1 LAVFIFALSL
11 LFAPLGAQ
19 NEQKYEMSDGSCFSI
34 HYIDVGQADSAL
46 IICKGEAMLIDG
58 GNVAD
63 SQILKDYLKKLG
75 IKNLKYVIASHAH
88 EDHVGGL
95 SGALEQAKTSVAFSP
110 VNTFNSRAFRNFVK
124 NLQAQG
130 VNITIPQGE
139 TKLILGM
146 SEVALFAP
154 TKKYK
159 NTNDTSIIVKVIHQ
173 DNSFLFTGD
182 IEAEAER
189 NFVEKGYN
197 LKADVLKV
205 SHHGSATSSSNL
217 FLDSVN
223 PRYAVIS
230 VGKNNSYRHPSARV
244 ITRLDSRKTKI
255 YRTDQQGTIII
266 KSDGK
271 NVITD

>member
-1 LAVFIFALSL
+1 MVFIFALSL
-11 LFAPLGAQ
+11 FFAPTGAQ
-19 NEQKYEMSDGSCFSI
+19 NEQKYEMSDGSCFSV

-75 IKNLKYVIASHAH
+75 IANLKYVIASHAH

-95 SGALEQAKTSVAFSP
+95 SGALEQAKTSAAFSP
-110 VNTFNSRAFRNFVK
+110 VNMFNSKAFRNFVRL
-124 NLQAQG
+124 LQEQG
-130 VNITIPQGE
+130 VNLTIPEGE

-146 SEVALFAP
+146 SEVNIFAQ
-154 TKKYK
+154 TKKHK
-159 NTNDTSIIVKVIHQ
+159 KTNNTSMMVKVIHQ

-182 IEAEAER
+182 IEAESER
-189 NFVEKGYN
+189 DFVEKGYN

-205 SHHGSATSSSNL
+205 SHHGSATSSSEI
-217 FLDSVN
+217 FLNSVN
-223 PRYAVIS
+223 PQYAVIS
-230 VGKNNSYRHPSARV
+230 VGKNNSYRHPSDIV
-244 ITRLDSRKTKI
+244 ITRLDLRKIKV

-271 NVITD
+271 KVMAD